1 MIWATTSTL
10 GHAFT
15 LPSCGRLVLT
25 GRIRRRGADLV
36 IRVRTIKVARVVDR
50 AWPASH
56 VNIYTSSSHSAS
68 TPSAILCNA
77 GSRRAKGVLSSTP
90 QFLGKVKCMGSRQE
104 KKREEKKYY
113 CPFPCTIDPHPH
125 ERREPQWGINGT
137 SSHGEYRGA
146 CCCRFAGWGITENR
160 AGWDHCRIGQ
170 T

>member
-25 GRIRRRGADLV
+25 RRIRGRGADLV

-50 AWPASH
+50 AWPVSH

-68 TPSAILCNA
+68 TPRAILCNA

-104 KKREEKKYY
+104 KKREEKSITALSLARSIHTPMSVGNRSGGSMEHHRMGNTGVRVAVASLAGALRKTE
-113 CPFPCTIDPHPH
+113 PGGTIA
-125 ERREPQWGINGT
+125 E
-137 SSHGEYRGA
+137 
-146 CCCRFAGWGITENR
+146 
-160 AGWDHCRIGQ
+160 
-170 T
+170 